1 MNCQR
6 KTFIMFQFFMC
17 HRKNL
22 NNCINKIQGAALRLN
37 YENNHSSRE
46 LLGEDNYMSIH
57 HKNFKLL
64 AAAIYEVKN
73 YIISQIMKKIFEL
86 KKPL

>member
-1 MNCQR
+1 
-6 KTFIMFQFFMC
+6 MFQFFMC
-17 HRKNL
+17 HRKNP
-22 NNCINKIQGAALRLN
+22 NNCLNKILGAALRLT
-37 YENNHSSRE
+37 YEDSHSSRE

-57 HKNFKLL
+57 HKNLKLLL
-64 AAAIYEVKN
+64 AAIYKVKN

>member
-1 MNCQR
+1 
-6 KTFIMFQFFMC
+6 MFQFFMC
-17 HRKNL
+17 HRKNP
-22 NNCINKIQGAALRLN
+22 NNCINKIQGAALRLT
-37 YENNHSSRE
+37 YEDSHSSRE

-57 HKNFKLL
+57 HKNLKLLL
-64 AAAIYEVKN
+64 AAIYKVKN